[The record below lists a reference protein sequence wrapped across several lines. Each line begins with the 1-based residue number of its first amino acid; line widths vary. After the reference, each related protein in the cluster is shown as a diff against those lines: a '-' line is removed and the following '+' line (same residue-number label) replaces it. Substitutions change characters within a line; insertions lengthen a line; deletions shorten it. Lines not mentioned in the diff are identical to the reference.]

1 MQNFSSYDSSK
12 MNDITDITGSSK
24 VAPPEEFRE
33 AMIWQILE
41 TVCDP
46 EVPVLSILDLG
57 IVRNVRC
64 LPYPTA
70 ANEAGDADLE
80 IIITPTYTGCPAMDM
95 ISMNIK
101 MALAEH
107 GYKNVAVT
115 SVLSPAWTTD
125 WMSEA
130 GKEKLKVY
138 GIAPPNVRQQVCNND
153 LFAPHEAVQCP
164 RCNSYHTNRI
174 SEFGSTACKALYQC
188 DDCKE
193 PFDYFKC
200 H

>member
-1 MQNFSSYDSSK
+1 MTEPQPPYIQNIPK
-12 MNDITDITGSSK
+12 IAGSK
-24 VAPPEEFRE
+24 VSPLASGGDLGG
-33 AMIWQILE
+33 AIWQILE

-46 EVPVLSILDLG
+46 EVPVLSVVDLG
-57 IVRNVRC
+57 IIRSVKL
-64 LPYPTA
+64 LPHAPLD
-70 ANEAGDADLE
+70 NRDGGIE
-80 IIITPTYTGCPAMDM
+80 IIITPTYSGCPAMDM

-101 MALAEH
+101 LAMAEH
-107 GYKNVAVT
+107 GYKNIKVI

-130 GKEKLKVY
+130 GKEKLKAY
-138 GIAPPNVRQQVCNND
+138 GIAPPNMRQQVCTNE

-164 RCNSYHTNRI
+164 HCNAYHTHRI

-188 DDCKE
+188 DECKE